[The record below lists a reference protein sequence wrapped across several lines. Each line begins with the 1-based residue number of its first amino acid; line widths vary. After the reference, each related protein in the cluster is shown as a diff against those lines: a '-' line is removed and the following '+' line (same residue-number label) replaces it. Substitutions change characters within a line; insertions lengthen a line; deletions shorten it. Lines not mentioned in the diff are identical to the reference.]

1 MIPDY
6 LSAMANH
13 VWQSTLFA
21 AAAALLVL
29 SLRRNGAAAR
39 YWLWAAASLKF
50 LAPFA
55 LLLNAGKAL
64 QSHTAS
70 PLSRHEVV
78 SAVQGMSAP
87 IDAGVWMS
95 FSNSSPAAQTSRLA
109 AVLFSIWILGG
120 AVVLVMWVREW
131 HRLRRVIRSASPV
144 SLNSPIPALSTTARV
159 EPGVLGIFRPILLL
173 PEGVRERLTNKQFE
187 AILAHELCHVRRR
200 DNLTALLHMIVET
213 LFWFHP
219 LVWWIERRMIQERE
233 RACDEEVLRQ
243 TADAE
248 TYAKGI
254 LNVCRH
260 YVGASVICMSG
271 VSGSNLR
278 KRIEDIM
285 VRPIALHLNFARK
298 FVLAA
303 AALAAV
309 VLPIS
314 LGMLSAQTAPV
325 PARFEVASI
334 KKNTEGKGVSFGPM
348 PGGRLIAV
356 NNPAM
361 NFIVNA
367 FDVRP
372 YQIVGAPDWTR
383 TDRYD
388 MEAKTEGNATSAQMM
403 PMLRALLEDRFKLK
417 VHRET
422 REMPVF
428 ILTLTK
434 NGLKVPL
441 STAACRTFNPNVPP
455 PPPNADGTP
464 IRWCNNLLTGTPDG
478 NMRWRAQNV
487 GMAGVSGALSSALGR
502 AVIDKTG
509 FTGTIDVDVVF
520 SRDGVSGDD
529 SPPVL
534 STVLQDQLG
543 LKIESGKGPVEV
555 LVIDHV
561 ERPSEN

>member
-1 MIPDY
+1 MIPEY

-29 SLRRNGAAAR
+29 SLRRHRPAAR

-50 LAPFA
+50 LVPFA
-55 LLLNAGKAL
+55 LLINAGKAL
-64 QSHTAS
+64 QSLTAS
-70 PLSRHEVV
+70 PVSQHDVV
-78 SAVQGMSAP
+78 SAVQAMSAP
-87 IDAGVWMS
+87 IDIGVWMS
-95 FSNSSPAAQTSRLA
+95 FSNSTPAAQTSRLA
-109 AVLFSIWILGG
+109 AVLFSIWIVGC
-120 AVVLVMWVREW
+120 AVVLVMWIREW
-131 HRLRRVIRSASPV
+131 RGWRRILRTASPV
-144 SLNSPIPALSTTARV
+144 TMGIPIPVFSTTARV
-159 EPGVLGIFRPILLL
+159 EPGVVGIFRPVLLL
-173 PEGVRERLTNKQFE
+173 PEGIRERLTDKQFE

-219 LVWWIERRMIQERE
+219 LVWWIERGMMHERE

-243 TADAE
+243 TGDGE
-248 TYAKGI
+248 TYAEAI

-260 YVGASVICMSG
+260 YVGTPVICMSG
-271 VSGSNLR
+271 VGGSNLR
-278 KRIEDIM
+278 KRIENIM
-285 VRPIALHLNFARK
+285 VRPIALHLNFGRK

-309 VLPIS
+309 ILPTS
-314 LGMLSAQTAPV
+314 LGLLSAQIAP
-325 PARFEVASI
+325 PPTRFDVASI
-334 KKNTEGKGVSFGPM
+334 KKNIEGKGVSFGAM

-356 NNPAM
+356 NNPPM

-372 YQIVGAPDWTR
+372 YQIVGAPDWMR

-388 MEAKTEGNATSAQMM
+388 MEAKTEGNATTAQMM

-434 NGLKVPL
+434 GGLKVPL
-441 STAACRTFNPNVPP
+441 STTACRTFNPNVPP

-464 IRWCNNLLTGTPDG
+464 IRWCNNVLTGTPDG

-487 GMAGVSGALSSALGR
+487 GMGGVVGALSGALGR

-520 SRDGVSGDD
+520 SRDGAPGDD
-529 SPPVL
+529 VPPVL